1 MQTASSNCPTRK
13 IENNKKKSHTIS
25 SADPSASVRMKLRN
39 GSIAWSKS
47 ILSST
52 GESKK

>member
-13 IENNKKKSHTIS
+13 IENKKKSHTIS